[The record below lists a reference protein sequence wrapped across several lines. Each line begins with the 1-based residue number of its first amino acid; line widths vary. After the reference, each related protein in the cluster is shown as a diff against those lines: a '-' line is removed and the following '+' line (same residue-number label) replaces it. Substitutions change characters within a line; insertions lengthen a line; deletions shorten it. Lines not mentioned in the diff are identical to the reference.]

1 MFLNERDP
9 KWLIE
14 NGYLE
19 KISNFKNSDDGE
31 TVLASRLGYRI
42 TESFVQT
49 FFGRMFNEPTSVFTE
64 EMLRPEL
71 QSEADYVEGIAN
83 ICETQQRVAA
93 RYFEDGSID
102 LAIPPLKALL
112 HFMAHG
118 EFEGKSI
125 NDPEVRALFDR
136 ETVLESDWYLARL
149 DAKLAVRRR
158 TLTSQIVSLE
168 AFLEKE
174 VYASEAERLN
184 IQERLDQARER
195 IKIADETPEV
205 YLKKLRGTLGA
216 DVVFG

>member
-1 MFLNERDP
+1 
-9 KWLIE
+9 
-14 NGYLE
+14 
-19 KISNFKNSDDGE
+19 
-31 TVLASRLGYRI
+31 
-42 TESFVQT
+42 
-49 FFGRMFNEPTSVFTE
+49 
-64 EMLRPEL
+64 
-71 QSEADYVEGIAN
+71 
-83 ICETQQRVAA
+83 
-93 RYFEDGSID
+93 
-102 LAIPPLKALL
+102 
-112 HFMAHG
+112 MAHG
-118 EFEGKSI
+118 DFEGKSI
-125 NDPEVRALFDR
+125 NDPEVRALFNR

-174 VYASEAERLN
+174 VYASEAKRLN

>member
-1 MFLNERDP
+1 
-9 KWLIE
+9 
-14 NGYLE
+14 
-19 KISNFKNSDDGE
+19 
-31 TVLASRLGYRI
+31 
-42 TESFVQT
+42 
-49 FFGRMFNEPTSVFTE
+49 
-64 EMLRPEL
+64 
-71 QSEADYVEGIAN
+71 
-83 ICETQQRVAA
+83 
-93 RYFEDGSID
+93 
-102 LAIPPLKALL
+102 
-112 HFMAHG
+112 MAHG
-118 EFEGKSI
+118 DFEGKSI

-158 TLTSQIVSLE
+158 TLTSQIVLLE

-174 VYASEAERLN
+174 VYASEAKRLN